1 MKSGICIVAMA
12 IFVAACAAPVTK
24 RVYID
29 PSLAAAETQKQRRL
43 VFVAGV
49 KADQRLRAVTD
60 RLLKSGVALCG
71 SKVENS
77 LGFAAWNRTSFAP
90 EWRATATSAYNL
102 ATDDRLTVTWV
113 TQHGPADR
121 AGILRGDVIMAI
133 EGVATRVGKKA
144 TVINMAALGKRLKKG
159 RGPFV
164 LTIRRDGRIENIR
177 VAAEQICASP
187 AVIRQSEAVNAFAD
201 GNRVYVTQGM
211 MRFTQSDE
219 ELALIVGHEIGHN
232 VMLHIE
238 KKKTNA
244 LGGGLLGLLLDGVA
258 GAYGVNTGGGFS
270 KMGAQ
275 AGAATYSQEF
285 EQEADYVGLY
295 LMEHAGYELAE
306 APNLWRR
313 MAAVSP
319 GSIAYAGSHPT
330 TVDRFLALDKAV
342 AEIQGK
348 RRLNLAMRPDME
360 GETTNAATAL
370 AAVAPRE
377 SAGGGLAAV
386 PPVAGA
392 GRDLSATTS
401 PVASLVPNT
410 SPQSGST
417 GTINSHA
424 KVSAVATLSTR
435 PPRLYSVHLAS
446 YRKIESARNGWR
458 LMLSE
463 HADLLAGLNP
473 QVTNASDSDFLLLQA
488 GPIANQDEARALCR
502 LLEAR
507 ALYCSVAYYGGSPL
521 N

>member
-1 MKSGICIVAMA
+1 MKGGICVVAMA

-29 PSLAAAETQKQRRL
+29 PSLAALEAEKQRRL
-43 VFVAGV
+43 VFAAGV
-49 KADQRLRAVTD
+49 KADQRLRAISD

-71 SKVENS
+71 GKVENS
-77 LGFAAWNRTSFAP
+77 LGFTARNRSSFPP
-90 EWRATATSAYNL
+90 EWWATATSAYHL

-113 TQHGPADR
+113 TKDGPAER

-133 EGVATRVGKKA
+133 DGVATRVGKKA
-144 TVINMAALGKRLKKG
+144 IKINMAALGKRLKKG

-177 VAAEQICASP
+177 ITAEQICASP
-187 AVIRQSEAVNAFAD
+187 AMVVASEAINAFAD
-201 GNRVYVTQGM
+201 GNAVYVNQGM
-211 MRFTQSDE
+211 IRFAQSDE

-238 KKKTNA
+238 KKKTNT

-313 MAAVSP
+313 MAGVNP
-319 GSIAYAGSHPT
+319 GNISYAGSHPT
-330 TVDRFLALDKAV
+330 TVDRFLALDKTV

-360 GETTNAATAL
+360 GETTDYATAL
-370 AAVAPRE
+370 AAVAPRDNT
-377 SAGGGLAAV
+377 GGGLAV
-386 PPVAGA
+386 
-392 GRDLSATTS
+392 TS
-401 PVASLVPNT
+401 GPAASLVPNT
-410 SPQSGST
+410 SPQSAPA
-417 GTINSHA
+417 GTTNSHA
-424 KVSAVATLSTR
+424 RASAVATLSTR
-435 PPRLYSVHLAS
+435 PPRLYAVHLAS
-446 YRKIESARNGWR
+446 YRKIESAKNGWR

-463 HADLLAGLNP
+463 HADLLEGLNP
-473 QVTNASDSDFLLLQA
+473 QVASATDSDLLRLQA
-488 GPIANQDEARALCR
+488 GPIADQEEAHSLCQ

-507 ALYCSVAYYGGSPL
+507 ALYCSVAYYGGLPL
-521 N
+521 D